1 MIKCIFIRTNCNKFH
16 ANVFFVQIGGAA
28 LDLNAVAPKP
38 KKWIQDITWLNLI
51 ELSKLNQFNQLPDQV
66 TSSDRVC

>member
-1 MIKCIFIRTNCNKFH
+1 MF
-16 ANVFFVQIGGAA
+16 FFVQIGGAA